1 MAIVIT
7 KENFEKEV
15 MQSDKPVLV
24 DFWAPWCGPCNM
36 ISPMLEEIENENPQ
50 YKIAKVNIDEQPDI
64 AQQFG
69 VRSIPTLISFEDG
82 KKKNQSVGV
91 IPKDQIVE
99 LLK

>member
-15 MQSDKPVLV
+15 IQSDKPVLV

-36 ISPMLEEIENENPQ
+36 ISPMLEEIESENPQ
-50 YKIAKVNIDEQPDI
+50 YKIVKVNIDEQPDL

-69 VRSIPTLISFEDG
+69 VRSIPTLISFEGG

-91 IPKDQIVE
+91 VPKDQIVE